1 MESTQHKATPPDMD
15 TEYGALCQLS
25 YAPATQTTVV
35 TTTTTT
41 TTSFPPFVVN
51 SPRNLKDRDPKQYPL
66 AATPTPSSM
75 KRFCF
80 NVDGK
85 AACFQ
90 EADDTEV
97 ALQDVSI
104 FSDNPPIHVS

>member
-1 MESTQHKATPPDMD
+1 
-15 TEYGALCQLS
+15 
-25 YAPATQTTVV
+25 V

-51 SPRNLKDRDPKQYPL
+51 APRNLKDRDPKQYPL

-80 NVDGK
+80 DIDGK
-85 AACFQ
+85 AACFH

-97 ALQDVSI
+97 ALQDVSVI
-104 FSDNPPIHVS
+104 SQNLPFHVS